1 MKDFGKWNLPK
12 SYDDITLEQF
22 QLIEKEEDK
31 SLINILHILANKTRD
46 EVLELPVMFVEK
58 MLNKLTFLDTPLD
71 MKPNNKI
78 EVDGETYV
86 INPMEK
92 LKTGEYIAVDTII
105 KNDAKNYAAI
115 LAILCRKEGEKY
127 DSKFEA
133 EVFEK
138 RMNMFLKQPISKIFP
153 TVAFF
158 LTLLNLQVIPFRLSS
173 EVEEQIN
180 LTRQSIQNSQKI
192 GGWKKFFMN
201 YRLTKLEKSLRRK
214 KYI

>member
-1 MKDFGKWNLPK
+1 MKDFGKWNLPT

-158 LTLLNLQVIPFRLSS
+158 LTLLNLQVIPSQLSS

-192 GGWKKFFMN
+192 GGWKKYFMN

>member
-1 MKDFGKWNLPK
+1 MKDFGKWNLPT

-46 EVLELPVMFVEK
+46 EVLELPVSFVEK

-71 MKPNNKI
+71 MKPSNKI

-115 LAILCRKEGEKY
+115 LGILCRKEGEKY

-158 LTLLNLQVIPFRLSS
+158 LTLLNLQVIPSQLSS

-192 GGWKKFFMN
+192 GGWKKYFMN
-201 YRLTKLEKSLRRK
+201 YHLTKLEKSLRRK